1 MARFRRV
8 NIDGKSVTET
18 AVSEA
23 VLKPGTPVKMADGKF
38 AAATDTEGRIYI
50 VNPAYHEGLGIEDAI
65 PVGHSVVADYAEEG
79 REFAI
84 LLPKGTY
91 TKDAGITIRAAGFA
105 LAKPASSEKAASSE
119 PSQPPANPVF
129 AFCQETVTL
138 EAADFVR
145 VRVA

>member
-18 AVSEA
+18 AVSDA
-23 VLKPGTPVKMADGKF
+23 ALKPGTPVKMTAGKF
-38 AAATDTEGRIYI
+38 VAATDTVGRIYV

-65 PVGHSVVADYAEEG
+65 PAGHSVVADYAEEA

-84 LLPKGTY
+84 LLPEGAY
-91 TKDAGITIRAAGFA
+91 TKDAAITISEGGFK
-105 LAKPASSEKAASSE
+105 LVASDE
-119 PSQPPANPVF
+119 PVF
-129 AFCQETVTL
+129 AFCQEAVTL

>member
-18 AVSEA
+18 AVSA
-23 VLKPGTPVKMADGKF
+23 AALKPGTPVKMTDGKF
-38 AAATDTEGRIYI
+38 VAAADTAGRIYV

-84 LLPKGTY
+84 LLPKGAY
-91 TKDAGITIRAAGFA
+91 TKDAAITIGEEGFKLAAPG
-105 LAKPASSEKAASSE
+105 E
-119 PSQPPANPVF
+119 PVF

-138 EAADFVR
+138 KAADFVR

>member
-18 AVSEA
+18 AVSA
-23 VLKPGTPVKMADGKF
+23 AALKPGTPVKMASGKF
-38 AAATDTEGRIYI
+38 AAATDTTGRIYV

-84 LLPKGTY
+84 LLPEGTY
-91 TKDAGITIRAAGFA
+91 TKDAAITIGEGGFK
-105 LAKPASSEKAASSE
+105 LVASDE
-119 PSQPPANPVF
+119 PVF
-129 AFCQETVTL
+129 AFCQETVNL

>member
-8 NIDGKSVTET
+8 NIDGKSITET
-18 AVSEA
+18 AVSA
-23 VLKPGTPVKMADGKF
+23 AALKPGTPVKMTAGKF
-38 AAATDTEGRIYI
+38 VAATDTEGRIYV

-65 PVGHSVVADYAEEG
+65 PVGHSVVADYAEEA

-84 LLPKGTY
+84 LLPAGTY
-91 TKDAGITIRAAGFA
+91 TKDAGITIGATGFA
-105 LAKPASSEKAASSE
+105 LAKPAPGSGESAVAAD
-119 PSQPPANPVF
+119 PVF

>member
-18 AVSEA
+18 AVSA
-23 VLKPGTPVKMADGKF
+23 AALKPGTPVKMAAGKF
-38 AAATDTEGRIYI
+38 VAAADTTGRIYV

-84 LLPKGTY
+84 LLPEGTY
-91 TKDAGITIRAAGFA
+91 TKDAAITIGEGGFK
-105 LAKPASSEKAASSE
+105 LVASDE
-119 PSQPPANPVF
+119 PVF
-129 AFCQETVTL
+129 AFCQEAVTL

>member
-8 NIDGKSVTET
+8 NIDGKSITET
-18 AVSEA
+18 AVSAAE
-23 VLKPGTPVKMADGKF
+23 LKPGTPVKMAAGKF
-38 AAATDTEGRIYI
+38 VAATNTEGRIYV

-65 PVGHSVVADYAEEG
+65 PAGHSVVADYAEEA

-84 LLPKGTY
+84 LLPAGTY
-91 TKDAGITIRAAGFA
+91 AKDAGITIGADGFKGAATGG
-105 LAKPASSEKAASSE
+105 
-119 PSQPPANPVF
+119 PANPVF

-138 EAADFVR
+138 KAADFVR

>member
-18 AVSEA
+18 AVSA
-23 VLKPGTPVKMADGKF
+23 AALKPGTPVKMTAGKF
-38 AAATDTEGRIYI
+38 VAAADTTGRIYV

-84 LLPKGTY
+84 LLPEGTY
-91 TKDAGITIRAAGFA
+91 TKDAAITIGEGGFK
-105 LAKPASSEKAASSE
+105 LVASDE
-119 PSQPPANPVF
+119 PVF
-129 AFCQETVTL
+129 AFCQEAVTL

>member
-18 AVSEA
+18 AVSDA
-23 VLKPGTPVKMADGKF
+23 ALKPGTPVEMTDGKF
-38 AAATDTEGRIYI
+38 VAAANTVGRIYV

-84 LLPKGTY
+84 LLPEGTY
-91 TKDAGITIRAAGFA
+91 PKDAAITIGGGGFK
-105 LAKPASSEKAASSE
+105 LASSEE
-119 PSQPPANPVF
+119 PVF
-129 AFCQETVTL
+129 AFCQEAVTIK
-138 EAADFVR
+138 AADFVR